1 MSSSSRLGIGWA
13 STFHVVAQACK
24 PPAYRTLLYYAVA
37 GFPVLL
43 VIKIAGSESAGVA
56 DCESLEVMAVG
67 DYALLTTHYSLLTTH
82 YSLLTTHYSLL
93 TTHYSLLTTH
103 YLLVLEVVGSTARC

>member
-1 MSSSSRLGIGWA
+1 MQATRL
-13 STFHVVAQACK
+13 
-24 PPAYRTLLYYAVA
+24 YRTLLYYAVA

-82 YSLLTTHYSLL
+82 YSLLTTHY
-93 TTHYSLLTTH
+93 
-103 YLLVLEVVGSTARC
+103 LLVLEVVGSTARC

>member
-1 MSSSSRLGIGWA
+1 MQATRL
-13 STFHVVAQACK
+13 
-24 PPAYRTLLYYAVA
+24 YRTLLYYAVA

-67 DYALLTTHYSLLTTH
+67 DYALLTTHYSLRTTH

>member
-1 MSSSSRLGIGWA
+1 
-13 STFHVVAQACK
+13 VVAQACK

-82 YSLLTTHYSLL
+82 YSLLISTR
-93 TTHYSLLTTH
+93 
-103 YLLVLEVVGSTARC
+103 GSGVDCEMLGLGLGLNL